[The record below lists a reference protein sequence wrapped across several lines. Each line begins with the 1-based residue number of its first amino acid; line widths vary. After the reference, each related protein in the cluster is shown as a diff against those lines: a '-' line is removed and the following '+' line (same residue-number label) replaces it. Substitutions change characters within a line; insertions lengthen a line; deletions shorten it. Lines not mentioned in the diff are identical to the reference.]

1 MSIQIKSIFSGWVEA
16 TPEQALEYA
25 RKLYKLIT
33 AVKKENLTNYINESK
48 LRGIQFT
55 EAQLRQGN

>member
-1 MSIQIKSIFSGWVEA
+1 MSIQIKSNFSGWVES
-16 TPEQALEYA
+16 TPEVALKYA
-25 RKLYKLIT
+25 RELYKLIT

-55 EAQLRQGN
+55 EAQLKQGN

>member
-1 MSIQIKSIFSGWVEA
+1 MSIQIKSIFSGWVEV

-25 RKLYKLIT
+25 RGCYKRIT